1 MAVVLNE
8 IRRGFY
14 LDSVALMRISRA
26 VAALP
31 GVEEAG
37 LMIATPANKEIL
49 REAGILGANGEHAGP
64 GDLAIALR
72 AKDAATANAAM
83 AEAQRLL
90 DQPRRAATGGS
101 AWQPH
106 TLRGAVQQ
114 MPDANLA
121 LISVPGDFAAAEAR
135 KALRRGLNAMIFSD
149 NVPVRDEVD
158 LKREGRELG
167 LLVMGPDCGTA
178 IIGGVP
184 LGFAN
189 SVPRGDVGII
199 GASGTGIQE
208 VSCLLANAGRGISHA
223 IGTGGRDLSA
233 EVGGITTLM
242 AIDLLDRDPVT
253 AHVVLISKPPAP
265 EVADAVLA
273 RVARSRKPFTVCLI
287 GGEPTRALPAN
298 VRFAS
303 TLSEAAEAALGRV
316 LPRYEGPAP
325 KVGGRGKLIRGLFC
339 GGTLCSEAQLVLRGA
354 GLAVASNAPIP
365 GAARLGKSPGG
376 HTLIDLGDDAFTHG
390 RPHPMIEPALRDGP
404 LREALADEAVGV
416 ILLDV
421 ILGWGIH
428 ADPAGELVR
437 VVGGRPASAPVI
449 IASVTG
455 TDADPQVRSA
465 PSAQA
470 RRCGRHRRA
479 VQRRGGGARRAMRAM
494 TPLRVEVWGP
504 HAQRFATRHAVAR
517 VAAVFER
524 QPAPGGERRLPLP
537 RRCEHRPRAAQ
548 CDRLD

>member
-1 MAVVLNE
+1 MMAVVLNE

-14 LDSVALMRISRA
+14 LDSVALMRMSRA

-64 GDLAIALR
+64 GDLTIALR

-189 SVPRGDVGII
+189 SVPRGDIGII
-199 GASGTGIQE
+199 GASGTGIQ
-208 VSCLLANAGRGISHA
+208 SARAGAISQ
-223 IGTGGRDLSA
+223 RRSA
-233 EVGGITTLM
+233 E
-242 AIDLLDRDPVT
+242 
-253 AHVVLISKPPAP
+253 S
-265 EVADAVLA
+265 
-273 RVARSRKPFTVCLI
+273 
-287 GGEPTRALPAN
+287 
-298 VRFAS
+298 
-303 TLSEAAEAALGRV
+303 
-316 LPRYEGPAP
+316 PR
-325 KVGGRGKLIRGLFC
+325 
-339 GGTLCSEAQLVLRGA
+339 
-354 GLAVASNAPIP
+354 
-365 GAARLGKSPGG
+365 
-376 HTLIDLGDDAFTHG
+376 
-390 RPHPMIEPALRDGP
+390 
-404 LREALADEAVGV
+404 
-416 ILLDV
+416 
-421 ILGWGIH
+421 
-428 ADPAGELVR
+428 
-437 VVGGRPASAPVI
+437 
-449 IASVTG
+449 
-455 TDADPQVRSA
+455 
-465 PSAQA
+465 
-470 RRCGRHRRA
+470 
-479 VQRRGGGARRAMRAM
+479 
-494 TPLRVEVWGP
+494 
-504 HAQRFATRHAVAR
+504 
-517 VAAVFER
+517 
-524 QPAPGGERRLPLP
+524 
-537 RRCEHRPRAAQ
+537 
-548 CDRLD
+548 